1 VPQPDEV
8 QKLGVAAANENGLAE
23 QTSRSS
29 AASHVAK
36 LLATPAAALFGFNK
50 STSISQ
56 TLILKETTFNNAA
69 IAAVAP
75 QAHHSQPSSF
85 ASQSL
90 HKSLFQNSLAGAMAE
105 RGCHWYSHT
114 FLFEG

>member
-1 VPQPDEV
+1 V

-29 AASHVAK
+29 ATSHVTK

-50 STSISQ
+50 SASISQ
-56 TLILKETTFNNAA
+56 TLTLKETTFNNAA
-69 IAAVAP
+69 IPAVAP
-75 QAHHSQPSSF
+75 QAHHSQPTLF
-85 ASQSL
+85 ASRSL
-90 HKSLFQNSLAGAMAE
+90 HKSPFQNSLAEATAE
-105 RGCHWYSHT
+105 RGCRWYSHT